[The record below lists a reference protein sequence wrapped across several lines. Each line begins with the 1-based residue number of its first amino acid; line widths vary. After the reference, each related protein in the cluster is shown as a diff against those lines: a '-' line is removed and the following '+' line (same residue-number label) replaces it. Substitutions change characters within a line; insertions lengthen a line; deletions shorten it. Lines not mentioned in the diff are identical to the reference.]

1 LLSTVNERLVFIS
14 EILIDAERPFRGL
27 SRPVAPCLNMPSKEE
42 DKTSG
47 SQDFQS
53 ATLVYSAKIF
63 SGAALIWIERCS
75 DIKVGKE
82 LCVSA

>member
-1 LLSTVNERLVFIS
+1 
-14 EILIDAERPFRGL
+14 
-27 SRPVAPCLNMPSKEE
+27 MPSKEE

-82 LCVSA
+82 LCVSAKRLN